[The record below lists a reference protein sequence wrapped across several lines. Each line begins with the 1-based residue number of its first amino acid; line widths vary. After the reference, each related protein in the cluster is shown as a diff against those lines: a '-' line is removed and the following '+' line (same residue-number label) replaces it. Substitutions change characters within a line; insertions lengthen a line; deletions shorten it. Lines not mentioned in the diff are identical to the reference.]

1 MMQIQKTF
9 MTTTDTLL
17 SAVRDI
23 EPIIRQ
29 HAPEAERERR
39 LAAPVAEAMHQ
50 AGLYRLW
57 RPKAFGGFELDPVSG
72 LRIIEA
78 VSRIDS
84 AAGWNLQIAVAHD
97 MFAPWFSDQ
106 AAQEIFHSDAI
117 PVGAFNPAR
126 KAVPVAG
133 GYRISG
139 RTAFVS
145 GAHHATAF
153 IGFAHVY
160 EGNRPRL
167 DADGMPETRLI
178 AVPASE
184 ANIVDNWN
192 TMGMRG
198 SGSHDVEMQ
207 DAFIPEHWAAPW
219 GPLAKPG
226 SAYEGPL
233 YRLTVWPAIAALVA
247 PALGITRAAIDDAIG
262 LVINK
267 TPAFGAKTLKTNAVV
282 QSQLARAEAKLGAG
296 RAFFFGTFE
305 EAWLDAVAGRPISVA
320 LKGRMQLAMTHAV
333 LECAKAVSLI
343 HEIAGASGIREEY
356 PFERHFRDIHV
367 ITQHGFLNASK
378 LESIGQILLGLDPD
392 WPFFRF

>member
-1 MMQIQKTF
+1 
-9 MTTTDTLL
+9 MTITDTLL
-17 SAVRDI
+17 KAVRDI

-29 HAPEAERERR
+29 HALEAERERK
-39 LAAPVAEAMHQ
+39 LAAPVARAMHQ

-57 RPKAFGGFELDPVSG
+57 RPKALGGFELDPVSG
-72 LRIIEA
+72 LRLIEE
-78 VSRIDS
+78 VSRLDS

-106 AAQEIFHSDAI
+106 AAQEIFNSGAI

-153 IGFAHVY
+153 IGFAHIY
-160 EGNRPRL
+160 DGGRL
-167 DADGMPETRLI
+167 RVDTNGIPETRLI

-184 ANIVDNWN
+184 AHIVDNWN

-219 GPLAKPG
+219 GPLEKPG

-247 PALGITRAAIDDAIG
+247 PALGITRAAIDEAVELIN
-262 LVINK
+262 NK
-267 TPAFGAKTLKTNAVV
+267 TPAFGARTLKTNAIV
-282 QSQLARAEAKLGAG
+282 QAQLAKAEAKLGAS

-305 EAWLDAVAGRPISVA
+305 EAWLDAVAGKPITVA
-320 LKGRMQLAMTHAV
+320 LKGRMQLAMTHAT

-356 PFERHFRDIHV
+356 SFERHFRDIHV
-367 ITQHGFLNASK
+367 ITQHGFLNANK
-378 LESIGQILLGLDPD
+378 LESVGQILLGLDPE

>member
-1 MMQIQKTF
+1 

-17 SAVRDI
+17 RAVREI

-39 LAAPVAEAMHQ
+39 LAAPVARAMHQ
-50 AGLYRLW
+50 AGFYRLW
-57 RPKAFGGFELDPVSG
+57 RPKAFGGFELDPISG
-72 LRIIEA
+72 LRIIEE

-106 AAQEIFHSDAI
+106 AAQEIFNSDAI

-126 KAVPVAG
+126 KAVPVAD

-139 RTAFVS
+139 RTSFVS

-153 IGFAHVY
+153 IGFAHIY
-160 EGNRPRL
+160 EGDRPRV
-167 DADGMPETRLI
+167 DANGIPETRLI

-184 ANIVDNWN
+184 AIIVDNWN

-198 SGSHDVEMQ
+198 SGSHDVEMRN
-207 DAFIPEHWAAPW
+207 AFIPEHLAAPW
-219 GPLAKPG
+219 GPLVKPG

-233 YRLTVWPAIAALVA
+233 YLLTVWPALAALVA
-247 PALGITRAAIDDAIG
+247 PALGVTRAAIDEAIE
-262 LVINK
+262 LINNK

-282 QSQLARAEAKLGAG
+282 QSQLAKAEAKLGAS
-296 RAFFFGTFE
+296 RAFFFSTFE
-305 EAWLDAVAGRPISVA
+305 EAWQDAVAGKPVTVA
-320 LKGRMQLAMTHAV
+320 LKGRMQLAMTHAT

-356 PFERHFRDIHV
+356 SFERHFRDIHV
-367 ITQHGFLNASK
+367 ITQHGFLSASK
-378 LESIGQILLGLDPD
+378 LESIGQILLGLDPE

>member
-1 MMQIQKTF
+1 MS
-9 MTTTDTLL
+9 TTDTLL
-17 SAVRDI
+17 RAVREI

-39 LAAPVAEAMHQ
+39 LAAPVARAMRQ

-57 RPKAFGGFELDPVSG
+57 RPKAFGGFELDPIAG
-72 LRIIEA
+72 FRIIEE

-106 AAQEIFHSDAI
+106 AAQEIFNADAI

-126 KAVPVAG
+126 KAVQVAG

-139 RTAFVS
+139 RTSFVS

-153 IGFAHVY
+153 IGFAHIHDGDKLRV
-160 EGNRPRL
+160 
-167 DADGMPETRLI
+167 DANGMPETRLI

-184 ANIVDNWN
+184 AEIVDNWN

-207 DAFIPEHWAAPW
+207 DVFIPEHWAAPW
-219 GPLAKPG
+219 GPLEKPG

-247 PALGITRAAIDDAIG
+247 PALGITRAAIDEAIE
-262 LVINK
+262 LIINK
-267 TPAFGAKTLKTNAVV
+267 TPAYGARTLKDYGVV
-282 QSQLARAEAKLGAG
+282 QTQLAQAEAKLGAS
-296 RAFFFGTFE
+296 RAFFFGAFE
-305 EAWLDAVAGRPISVA
+305 EAWQEAVAGRPITVA
-320 LKGRMQLAMTHAV
+320 LKGRMQLAMTHAT

-356 PFERHFRDIHV
+356 SFERHFRDVHV
-367 ITQHGFLNASK
+367 ITQHGFLSASK
-378 LESIGQILLGLDPD
+378 LESIGQILLGLDPE
-392 WPFFRF
+392 WPFFQF

>member
-1 MMQIQKTF
+1 MS
-9 MTTTDTLL
+9 TTDSLL
-17 SAVRDI
+17 AVIRKI

-29 HAPEAERERR
+29 YAPDAERDRK
-39 LAAPVAEAMHQ
+39 LAAPVAKAMHQ

-72 LRIIEA
+72 FRIIEA

-97 MFAPWFSDQ
+97 MFAPWFGDQ
-106 AAQEIFHSDAI
+106 AAQEIFNADAI
-117 PVGAFNPAR
+117 PVGAFNPVR
-126 KAVPVAG
+126 KAVPVAS

-139 RTAFVS
+139 RTSFVS

-153 IGFAHVY
+153 IGFAHIYDGDKLRVDT
-160 EGNRPRL
+160 N
-167 DADGMPETRLI
+167 GMPETRLI

-184 ANIVDNWN
+184 AEIIDNWN

-198 SGSHDVEMQ
+198 SGSHDVDMQ
-207 DAFIPEHWAAPW
+207 DVFIPEHWAAPW
-219 GPLAKPG
+219 GPLENPG
-226 SAYEGPL
+226 SAYQGPL

-247 PALGITRAAIDDAIG
+247 PALGITRAAIDEASELI
-262 LVINK
+262 INK
-267 TPAFGAKTLKTNAVV
+267 TPAYGVKALKDNAVV
-282 QSQLARAEAKLGAG
+282 QSQLAQAEAKLGAS
-296 RAFFFGTFE
+296 RAFFFNAFE
-305 EAWLDAVAGRPISVA
+305 EAWQEAVAGRPITVA
-320 LKGRMQLAMTHAV
+320 LKGRMQLAMTHAT

-356 PFERHFRDIHV
+356 SFERYFRDIHV
-367 ITQHGFLNASK
+367 ITQHGFLSASK
-378 LESIGQILLGLDPD
+378 LESIGQILLGLDPE

>member
-1 MMQIQKTF
+1 MS
-9 MTTTDTLL
+9 TTDTLL
-17 SAVRDI
+17 NAVREI

-29 HAPEAERERR
+29 YAPEAERERK
-39 LAAPVAEAMHQ
+39 LAAPVAKAMHQ

-57 RPKAFGGFELDPVSG
+57 RPKVFGGFELDPVSG
-72 LRIIEA
+72 FRIIEE

-97 MFAPWFSDQ
+97 MFAPWFGDQ
-106 AAQEIFHSDAI
+106 AAREIFNVDAI

-126 KAVPVAG
+126 KAVSVAD

-139 RTAFVS
+139 RASFVS

-153 IGFAHVY
+153 IGFAHIYDGDTLRTDV
-160 EGNRPRL
+160 N
-167 DADGMPETRLI
+167 GMPETRLI

-184 ANIVDNWN
+184 AEIVDNWN

-198 SGSHDVEMQ
+198 SGSHDVEMR
-207 DAFIPEHWAAPW
+207 DAVIPEHWAAPW
-219 GPLAKPG
+219 GPLEKPG

-233 YRLTVWPAIAALVA
+233 YRLTIWPAIAALVA
-247 PALGITRAAIDDAIG
+247 PALGITRAAIDGAVELI
-262 LVINK
+262 INK
-267 TPAFGAKTLKTNAVV
+267 TPAYGAKTLKDNAVV
-282 QSQLARAEAKLGAG
+282 QSQLAQAEAKLGAS
-296 RAFFFGTFE
+296 RAFFFDVFE
-305 EAWLDAVAGRPISVA
+305 EAWQETVAGRPISVT
-320 LKGRMQLAMTHAV
+320 LKGRMQLAMTHAT

-356 PFERHFRDIHV
+356 EFERHFRDIHV
-367 ITQHGFLNASK
+367 ITQHGFLSASK
-378 LESIGQILLGLDPD
+378 LESVGQILLGLDPE

>member
-1 MMQIQKTF
+1 

-17 SAVRDI
+17 RAVQEI

-39 LAAPVAEAMHQ
+39 LASPVAETMRQ

-72 LRIIEA
+72 LRLIEA

-106 AAQEIFHSDAI
+106 AAREIFNSDAI

-139 RTAFVS
+139 RTSFVS

-160 EGNRPRL
+160 EGDRPRV
-167 DADGMPETRLI
+167 DANGMPETRLI

-184 ANIVDNWN
+184 AEIVDNWN

-198 SGSHDVEMQ
+198 SGSHDVEMR

-219 GPLAKPG
+219 GPLEKPG
-226 SAYEGPL
+226 RAYEGPL

-247 PALGITRAAIDDAIG
+247 PALGITRAAIDEAIE
-262 LVINK
+262 LINNK
-267 TPAFGAKTLKTNAVV
+267 TPAFGTKTLKTHAVV
-282 QSQLARAEAKLGAG
+282 QSQLAKAEAKLGAS
-296 RAFFFGTFE
+296 RAFLFNTFE
-305 EAWLDAVAGRPISVA
+305 EAWQDAVAGKPISVA
-320 LKGRMQLAMTHAV
+320 LKGRMQLAMTHAA

-343 HEIAGASGIREEY
+343 HEVAGASGIREEQ

-367 ITQHGFLNASK
+367 ITQHGFTNASK
-378 LESIGQILLGLDPD
+378 LESVGQILLGLEPE